1 MPFSRGELRRGLDVY
16 TLDGVY
22 LGTVRAVLPG
32 PPALEPTEGSE
43 VPPAASS
50 ADGEALG
57 PMPTQA
63 VGNRGPHAQ
72 SPAMRYAAAP
82 AAAPLG
88 LGALVVGQGWRGRRT
103 IPFDDILTVALERV
117 VLRRRAA
124 ELARR

>member
-32 PPALEPTEGSE
+32 PPALEPSQGSE
-43 VPPAASS
+43 ALPATSPT
-50 ADGEALG
+50 DGEALG

-63 VGNRGPHAQ
+63 VGNCGPRAQ
-72 SPAMRYAAAP
+72 SPATRYATAP
-82 AAAPLG
+82 AAASLG
-88 LGALVVGQGWRGRRT
+88 LGALVVGHGWRGRRT

-124 ELARR
+124 ELGHR